1 MKRLLRTIVLSATY
15 RQASQAAPEVRAR
28 DDRNRLL
35 VRGPRFRMDA
45 EMIRDNALAIAGL
58 LSVEQGG
65 PPIRPYQPDGLWTK
79 IGGEK
84 YDYVVSPGTDRY
96 RRGIYV
102 VWKRAAPYPSFI
114 NFDAPERMTCAV
126 RRSRSN
132 TPQMALTL
140 LNDPVYV
147 EAAGALARRV
157 LAELPHADTTLR
169 LRHAFRLCTARWPDA
184 AELDVLRKL
193 EMRQRAANRAELPV
207 WHAVASVLLNL
218 DETITK
224 E

>member
-1 MKRLLRTIVLSATY
+1 MLWRS
-15 RQASQAAPEVRAR
+15 P
-28 DDRNRLL
+28 
-35 VRGPRFRMDA
+35 GF
-45 EMIRDNALAIAGL
+45 AGL
-58 LSVEQGG
+58 LSLEQGG
-65 PPIRPYQPDGLWTK
+65 PPIRPFQPDGLWTK

-84 YDYVVSPGTDRY
+84 YDYVVSPGSGRY

-114 NFDAPERMTCAV
+114 NFDAGERMTCAV

-132 TPQMALTL
+132 TPQQALTL

-147 EAAGALARRV
+147 EAAEAFAQRV
-157 LAELPHADTTLR
+157 LAEVPQADTELR
-169 LRHAFRLCTARWPDA
+169 LRHAFRLCTARGPDR
-184 AELDVLRKL
+184 AELEVLRTL
-193 EMRQRAANRAELPV
+193 YMRQRAASGAEFPA
-207 WHAVASVLLNL
+207 WYAVASVLLNL